1 MNNKTKDALLL
12 AFVILFIVITTIAS
26 LFASGYKFNL
36 SWPLRFNRLLQKTG
50 MLTTDTQPVKAT
62 IYLNGKARKTD
73 PWKIFG
79 GEYVMT
85 PAKIKNLLPG
95 EYDLRLEAEG
105 YWPYSQKIWINSGQT
120 TFIEDVNL
128 FLDNLPIFLGTSP
141 SSHLSL
147 SPNGRYLYSTA
158 TKEIINLKTE
168 ERRLTT
174 ASSSEEGTWLD
185 NSRLLLGGQIFN
197 PADSEKDANYE
208 SAIGDNASNWCFD
221 NTSGL
226 IYYQSGQ
233 TISCLKT
240 DSQTVSAIA
249 NGGDYLDYQPWGKKL
264 FVVTRSGN
272 QAELA
277 AYGPDGIKEEKT
289 FTLPGNSNYSFTDGF
304 TGNLSLYDQG
314 NQTAY
319 LFNPENI
326 STAPIVIRNAKDLEA
341 FGDDSLIYTN
351 GWEIYTLNLK
361 TGKNDLV
368 TRLSSE
374 INGLLWNER
383 KNYLIL
389 VDNNSIK
396 VFDFKN
402 RSLTDLFR
410 GDTVA
415 SPVLDSANN
424 YLYFWARIGNQ
435 EGLYKMRLQ

>member
-1 MNNKTKDALLL
+1 MNKKIKNALLL
-12 AFVILFIVITTIAS
+12 AFVILFIVITTVAS

-50 MLTTDTQPVKAT
+50 MLATDTQPVKAT

-128 FLDNLPIFLGTSP
+128 FLDNLPVLISSSP
-141 SSHLSL
+141 FSRLSL
-147 SPNGRYLYSTA
+147 SPNGRYLYSSA
-158 TKEIINLKTE
+158 TKEIINLKTD
-168 ERRLTT
+168 ERRPTQ
-174 ASSSEEGTWLD
+174 ASSSDEGAWLD
-185 NSRLLLGGQIFN
+185 NSRLLIGGQIFN

-208 SAIGDNASNWCFD
+208 NTIGGNASNWCFD
-221 NTSGL
+221 NASGL

-240 DSQTVSAIA
+240 DNQTVSAIA
-249 NGGDYLDYQPWGKKL
+249 SGDDYLDYQPWGKKL
-264 FVVTRSGN
+264 FAIIRHGN

-277 AYGPDGIKEEKT
+277 AYGPDGIKEEQT
-289 FTLPGNSNYSFTDGF
+289 FLLPANSQYSFTDGF
-304 TGNLSLYDQG
+304 TDNLSLYDQE
-314 NQTAY
+314 NKTAY
-319 LFNPENI
+319 LFNPEKI
-326 STAPIVIRNAKDLEA
+326 SASPIIIRNAKDLEA
-341 FGDDSLIYTN
+341 FGNDSLIYTN

-361 TGKNDLV
+361 TGKSDLI

-374 INGLLWNER
+374 ISGLLWNDR

-389 VDNNSIK
+389 VDNSTIK

-410 GDTVA
+410 GDAVS
-415 SPVLDSANN
+415 SPVLDADNS